1 MPGFVD
7 TAGAS
12 PTFTY
17 AGSVSSDT
25 PLLYYRLGDTSGTTA
40 TDSSGNALNGTY
52 QTATTLGVAGA
63 IVNDTD
69 TAVSGNG
76 AGDMV
81 LGPAP
86 ASLPTGDKARTVELW
101 EKYATAGEAVARS
114 LFLWGGDADS
124 ARFGVTINS
133 DGSLHFE
140 GYGSGNANFAVPTPL
155 NDGNWHDIAVVYT
168 PSVTVGS
175 VTTPG
180 FLQAYEDGKSLGT
193 VHHTLNTGTQ
203 YGLYLGHAYDSWS
216 SFSGSLDEFAIYPTA
231 LTGTQIANHVIAAG
245 PANPPSN
252 LMASSDQAGNVTITW
267 APPSRNVSAPVI
279 AYNLYRATTAAGP
292 WDANHATPLAT
303 VNTGSALTYVDSSA
317 TLGTTYYYA
326 VTDINFAGESSPAGP
341 VSVTPATVPG
351 APTGVAASVD
361 NAQSSVSFT
370 APASDG
376 GSLISGYTVTAH
388 PDGVSGTA
396 QDRSASGSASPIVVT
411 GLTNGTLYD
420 ISVVATNG
428 VGSGPAGTTTV
439 TPATVPGTPSNV
451 AASVDN
457 AQSSVSFM
465 APADGGSPI
474 SGYAV
479 TAHPDGVSGT
489 AQDRSVSGSA
499 SPIVVTGLTNGTLY
513 DISVVAT
520 NGVGSGAAGTTTVT
534 PATVPGTPS
543 NVMASVD
550 NAQSSVSFMAPAD
563 GGSPISGY
571 AVTAHPDGVSGTA
584 QDKSVSGSASPIVV
598 TGLTNG
604 TLYDVSVVA
613 TNGVGAGPA
622 GTTTVTPATVPGAP
636 TLTSVSPGD
645 GQAQVSWTN
654 ATNDGGSTVIGYVVT
669 AHAQGTTG
677 ATGDVV
683 AKPTAGSPYTL
694 TGLTNGTSYDV
705 TVAETNARGT
715 GAASAAMS
723 VTPQAP
729 SQSQPSP
736 PPTQDQQTISNANTP
751 VTSIQGSDS
760 LTSSFSGSG
769 SLTEG
774 WYASQ
779 PSGTPPL
786 SDGAGYFDLWVAPG
800 SQLSTIQATLCPADP
815 ATGVSWYDPVRNA
828 WRAVSGETFSNGC
841 LKITVDSTST
851 PSVSDLTGTIF
862 AITEPGYVA
871 QTPTR
876 VLDTRTGTG
885 GKTGPLAAG
894 QTYALTLGTV
904 PATATVVVLNV
915 TVVHPAGPG
924 NLVVY
929 PDGASRPGASTVNYL
944 VGGDVAN
951 LTTVELPASRKIDL
965 YSAGS
970 ASNVVIDVVGYFTAT
985 AGLHAQTPAR
995 AIDTRIGTGTTK
1007 ATLAANTPD
1016 ALTLAGS
1023 AGVPS
1028 GASAVL
1034 LNLTAVDPTGAGNLR
1049 IYPDGSA
1056 LPNTSNINYVAGRAH
1071 AVFAIV
1077 NLPPDGKVDVY
1088 SAGSSVNVVVDVL
1101 GYLDSTTSISVQSP
1115 VRILDTRSGA
1125 GHIGP
1130 LTRLAAG
1137 TPYTVKVAGLG
1148 GVPANATSVTLSV
1161 TAIDPS
1167 SGAGNLSVY
1176 PGGGI
1181 APTASTL
1188 NYQGVSDVANA
1199 AIVKLSSAG
1208 TIGLL
1213 SSGSPV
1219 DVALDVTGWT
1229 TG

>member
-1 MPGFVD
+1 MSRLLSLRVRWIRLFASTGNRGHRLESALAPGATYGARGRSPAAIGVVATLLAAALGTVPGFVD

-428 VGSGPAGTTTV
+428 VGSG
-439 TPATVPGTPSNV
+439 
-451 AASVDN
+451 
-457 AQSSVSFM
+457 
-465 APADGGSPI
+465 
-474 SGYAV
+474 
-479 TAHPDGVSGT
+479 
-489 AQDRSVSGSA
+489 
-499 SPIVVTGLTNGTLY
+499 
-513 DISVVAT
+513 
-520 NGVGSGAAGTTTVT
+520 AAGTTTVT

-563 GGSPISGY
+563 GGSLISGY
-571 AVTAHPDGVSGTA
+571 TVTAHPDGVSGTA
-584 QDKSVSGSASPIVV
+584 QDKSASGSASPIVV

-604 TLYDVSVVA
+604 TLYDISVVA

>member
-1 MPGFVD
+1 VTLPG
-7 TAGAS
+7 
-12 PTFTY
+12 
-17 AGSVSSDT
+17 
-25 PLLYYRLGDTSGTTA
+25 
-40 TDSSGNALNGTY
+40 ALSTGPSY
-52 QTATTLGVAGA
+52 GL
-63 IVNDTD
+63 
-69 TAVSGNG
+69 
-76 AGDMV
+76 V
-81 LGPAP
+81 LG
-86 ASLPTGDKARTVELW
+86 
-101 EKYATAGEAVARS
+101 AT
-114 LFLWGGDADS
+114 FDH
-124 ARFGVTINS
+124 I
-133 DGSLHFE
+133 
-140 GYGSGNANFAVPTPL
+140 
-155 NDGNWHDIAVVYT
+155 
-168 PSVTVGS
+168 
-175 VTTPG
+175 
-180 FLQAYEDGKSLGT
+180 GT
-193 VHHTLNTGTQ
+193 N
-203 YGLYLGHAYDSWS
+203 
-216 SFSGSLDEFAIYPTA
+216 FSGSLDEFAIYPTA

-571 AVTAHPDGVSGTA
+571 TVTAHPDGVSGTAQDRSASGSASPIVVTGLTNGTLYDISVVATNGVGSGPAGTTTVTPATVPGTPSNVMASVDNAQSSVSFMAPADGGSPISGYAVTAHPDGVSGTA

-604 TLYDVSVVA
+604 TLYDVSVVATNGVGAGPAGTTTVTPATVPGTPSNVMASVDNAQSSVSFMAPADGGSLISGYTVTAHPDGVSGTAQDKSASGSASPIVVTGLTNGTLYDISVVA